1 MKKIILG
8 MSVIVSSLLY
18 AEGTVVFETV
28 FGGEEDDVAKSVV
41 KTDDGYL
48 IAGKTKSFT
57 DHRDFGAYVIKID
70 KQGKK
75 LWSKVYGGKDDEEAN
90 DIVRFGKDFVFVG
103 STETYGNENLSFYMV
118 KIDSEGKVDWQT
130 TYYRD
135 DDDQYNGNALV
146 ADGDKLIFAGTETHL
161 QFFGAKVNPYIF
173 STNKEGDK
181 LWGGFYGGEDE
192 DDAHAIISVSDGY
205 VMAGKTESYGHGD
218 FDSYIVKLDKTG
230 KNIWHAAY
238 GGKDNDCA
246 SDVIAT
252 DDGYLMV
259 GTTESFD
266 NNYKDVYVVK
276 TDKKGNKLWQR
287 TYGGS
292 RDDQAF
298 AVTQAPDGN
307 YVMVGKSESFTRR
320 NGSDLYLIKIDTK
333 GKKLWERTYG
343 GESDDA
349 GYDIVTTEDGYLIV
363 GDKKTDRRRD
373 SDVWVLKVNFNG
385 KLRKN

>member
-8 MSVIVSSLLY
+8 MVFVGSSLL
-18 AEGTVVFETV
+18 ATEGSVVFETV

-70 KQGKK
+70 KNGKK

-90 DIVRFGKDFVFVG
+90 AITRFGKDFVFVG

-181 LWGGFYGGEDE
+181 LW
-192 DDAHAIISVSDGY
+192 
-205 VMAGKTESYGHGD
+205 
-218 FDSYIVKLDKTG
+218 
-230 KNIWHAAY
+230 
-238 GGKDNDCA
+238 
-246 SDVIAT
+246 
-252 DDGYLMV
+252 
-259 GTTESFD
+259 
-266 NNYKDVYVVK
+266 
-276 TDKKGNKLWQR
+276 
-287 TYGGS
+287 
-292 RDDQAF
+292 
-298 AVTQAPDGN
+298 
-307 YVMVGKSESFTRR
+307 
-320 NGSDLYLIKIDTK
+320 
-333 GKKLWERTYG
+333 
-343 GESDDA
+343 
-349 GYDIVTTEDGYLIV
+349 
-363 GDKKTDRRRD
+363 
-373 SDVWVLKVNFNG
+373 
-385 KLRKN
+385 LRW

>member
-8 MSVIVSSLLY
+8 MVLVGSSLIY
-18 AEGTVVFETV
+18 AEGSVVFETV

-70 KQGKK
+70 KHGKK

-90 DIVRFGKDFVFVG
+90 AIIRFGKDFVFVG

-118 KIDSEGKVDWQT
+118 KIDRQGKVDWQN
-130 TYYRD
+130 TYYHN

-146 ADGDKLIFAGTETHL
+146 SDGEKLVFAGTENHL

-192 DDAHAIISVSDGY
+192 DNAHAVISVSDGY
-205 VMAGKTESYGHGD
+205 VMAGKTESYGNGD
-218 FDSYIVKLDKTG
+218 FDSYIVKLDKMG
-230 KNIWHAAY
+230 KKIWYAAY
-238 GGKDNDCA
+238 GGKDDDCA
-246 SDVIAT
+246 ADVMAT
-252 DDGYLMV
+252 EDGYLMV
-259 GTTESFD
+259 GTTENFD

-320 NGSDLYLIKIDTK
+320 NGSDLYLIKIDKK
-333 GKKLWERTYG
+333 GKLLWERTYG

-349 GYDIVTTEDGYLIV
+349 GYDVLTTEDGYLIV

>member
-1 MKKIILG
+1 MRKIILG
-8 MSVIVSSLLY
+8 MVFVGSSLFC
-18 AEGTVVFETV
+18 AEGSVVFETV

-57 DHRDFGAYVIKID
+57 DHRDFSAYVIKID
-70 KQGKK
+70 KNGKK
-75 LWSKVYGGKDDEEAN
+75 LWSKVYGGKDDESAN
-90 DIVRFGKDFVFVG
+90 AITRFGKDFVFVG

-230 KNIWHAAY
+230 KKIWHAAY

-298 AVTQAPDGN
+298 AVTLAPDGN

-320 NGSDLYLIKIDTK
+320 NGSDLYLIKIDKK
-333 GKKLWERTYG
+333 GKLLWERTYG
-343 GESDDA
+343 GESDDT
-349 GYDIVTTEDGYLIV
+349 GYDILTTEDGYLIV